1 MSVMRASTVSPLISS
16 AVAIAPALTIGLK
29 GRLWT
34 SSSTIELKAS
44 PVGSTPTWASTA
56 SRPYS
61 ARA

>member
-1 MSVMRASTVSPLISS
+1 MRASGVSPLIRS

-34 SSSTIELKAS
+34 WSSTIELNAS
-44 PVGSTPTWASTA
+44 PVGSTPIRDSTT

-61 ARA
+61 ASA